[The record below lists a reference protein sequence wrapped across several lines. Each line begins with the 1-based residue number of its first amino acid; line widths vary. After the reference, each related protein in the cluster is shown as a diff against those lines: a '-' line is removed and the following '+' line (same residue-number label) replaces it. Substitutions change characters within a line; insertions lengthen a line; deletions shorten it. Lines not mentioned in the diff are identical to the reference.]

1 VSWQIHGL
9 LSVVACIGWA
19 GGCLLAGLVML
30 RFFCGVK
37 VTSRYG
43 AAATLGSGMALG
55 VGVIGVVWHFIAFLG
70 LMSITPVAGVLTA
83 AVLLGGFV
91 SAPILSDTMVR
102 LHVGVRR
109 SLRLP
114 RLWLPVLVL
123 LVVLVAYLGLATVS
137 PPGTDAM
144 AVYMTQAK
152 LIAATGRLVPVRDY
166 ESFFQF
172 GLTAELNYAA
182 LIILEGEIAAKMS
195 VFFVALASAAILW
208 AITARVGL
216 GLIGRWAA
224 LVMLFTSTAFTLVLW
239 DGKTD
244 LYANLFGLATIYWA
258 LRLGERPLWMASLM
272 VGVMA
277 GLAVTN
283 KPSLL
288 VVLPPMILILATW
301 RFGALGRARE
311 MTPSWPVALI
321 GAILLIGVG
330 ALLAA
335 APVVVKNFVLL
346 NEPLA
351 PFLYIHGGSGVDF
364 TQTWYTPENT
374 RWIVLTY
381 PFALTLGKYPMQHGT
396 LSALTLAFLPLML
409 MRNIA
414 ARRAPAPLRFLTIAA
429 LVAVLAWIV
438 TCPSILAPRYILPAI
453 LALIPIAAFAVDR
466 LWDLH
471 DWQPIKI
478 GAVTLCAGFLVIGIN
493 SLNNTV
499 WDHLTYLKYGP
510 AAYKDPIWRAA
521 AVVNASPPGTRIFLA
536 MYYRSMIRPDLLQ
549 CMVELAE
556 FESGAKYNSRLET
569 KYSFSWSQL
578 YASGAHYVVLDRLT
592 HSFLKIDEK
601 APPDWLHVTKQKVDE
616 QFSVYRL
623 DAENG
628 PPRADMT
635 CREVRPGFWQ
645 PPPH

>member
-1 VSWQIHGL
+1 
-9 LSVVACIGWA
+9 
-19 GGCLLAGLVML
+19 
-30 RFFCGVK
+30 
-37 VTSRYG
+37 
-43 AAATLGSGMALG
+43 
-55 VGVIGVVWHFIAFLG
+55 
-70 LMSITPVAGVLTA
+70 
-83 AVLLGGFV
+83 
-91 SAPILSDTMVR
+91 
-102 LHVGVRR
+102 VGVRR